1 MTNDITFKINTIYM
15 KGFIK
20 FLIALFMTLIV
31 IVLTPICFVLLCIGY
46 PIIILVGIVF
56 MIWLIIRD

>member
-1 MTNDITFKINTIYM
+1 M
-15 KGFIK
+15 KVFIK

-46 PIIILVGIVF
+46 PIIILIGIVF
-56 MIWLIIRD
+56 MIWLIIKD

>member
-1 MTNDITFKINTIYM
+1 M

-20 FLIALFMTLIV
+20 FLIALFMTFIV
-31 IVLTPICFVLLCIGY
+31 IVLTPICFVIVCIGY